1 MAGEDPEEK
10 TEETNTEDEQCY
22 VDAEVLFFDN
32 HDCQCVHSA
41 GIFIH
46 IYSFYLFNAFMKI
59 KIDQIF
65 RNLCMDH

>member
-1 MAGEDPEEK
+1 MAGEDPEEE

-22 VDAEVLFFDN
+22 QDY
-32 HDCQCVHSA
+32 QCVHSA

-59 KIDQIF
+59 
-65 RNLCMDH
+65 